1 MAIVTHRTSKN
12 ARYAD
17 VLDYYSYKHEESQQ
31 TGHYEP
37 ILDEHGLMIERD
49 DYAVA
54 YITAQGEEA
63 EPELWAAACLRT
75 NLLHRKN
82 LDEGDRKSHE
92 YIISHP
98 AEDRARMSMEDLMEE
113 GKAFVRDNLPGY
125 DALISVHRDT
135 DNDHIHIS
143 INSVRAQ
150 QRSEQEW
157 MMKKNGETL
166 ACEMEAG
173 GKHQDSP
180 QLRRHMND
188 WLLDYTRQHGY
199 VEKDNNAIADVHRAE
214 RHGSKNDQ
222 MKAAL
227 MEAAGRSKDMKDLQR
242 IMKEDYRMD
251 LKIRGNTFS
260 VQHPESQKAVRLRT
274 LGLEPADL
282 TRRMAGEQYAY
293 TKSTEEQQV
302 QKEIEQAEKK
312 KQIEWI
318 RERRQRNNE
327 KAEDAAARAEQV
339 LAQRL
344 RAKGDRY
351 DKQDFQDLNYLIRQS
366 AYVAANLQT
375 EKDKLDRMLERWEK
389 YQDTTLDEQER
400 RQHGGYIRW
409 CGCDPDNGLELAD
422 LKAEREIIEAQQEH
436 ANAMRDALMAE
447 AEQWKGR
454 NNLTY
459 SENNLAWQKQREK
472 QLKQQLKNVKAS
484 RKKLWEISY
493 NCEKAALNYE
503 RRAWQEAGISSYDL
517 VNPKWDNV
525 YKFRRKWADKV
536 MKEKEIQQ
544 KLKEVKVKKKE
555 AKAQVKQARK
565 RAKELDLGR

>member
-17 VLDYYSYKHEESQQ
+17 VLDYYSYKHEENQA

-37 ILDEHGLMIERD
+37 ILDENGLMQERD

-54 YITAQGEEA
+54 YLTAQGQEEA
-63 EPELWAAACLRT
+63 PELWASACMRT

-98 AEDRARMSMEDLMEE
+98 AEDRARMTMDDLMEE
-113 GKAFVRDNLPGY
+113 GKAFAREHLKGY
-125 DALISVHRDT
+125 DCLISVHRDT

-143 INSVRAQ
+143 INSVRALE
-150 QRSEQEW
+150 REEQDW
-157 MMKKNGETL
+157 MMKKNGQTI
-166 ACEMEAG
+166 AAEMSAG

-188 WLLDYTRQHGY
+188 WLLDYTREHGF
-199 VEKDNNAIADVHRAE
+199 VAKDNNAIADVHRAE

-222 MKAAL
+222 MRTAL
-227 MEAAGRSKDMKDLQR
+227 LEAAGRSKDLKELQHHMKA
-242 IMKEDYRMD
+242 DYNME
-251 LKIRGNTFS
+251 LKIRGETLS
-260 VQHPESQKAVRLRT
+260 VQHPDSKKAVRLRT
-274 LGLEPADL
+274 LGLEAADL
-282 TRRMAGEQYAY
+282 TRRMSGEQYAY
-293 TKSTEEQQV
+293 TQATDQQQE

-327 KAEDAAARAEQV
+327 KAEDAAARAEQI

-351 DKQDFQDLNYLIRQS
+351 NKQDFQDLNYLIRQS
-366 AYVAANLQT
+366 AYVAAGLQT

-389 YQDTTLDEQER
+389 YQDPALSEQER

-409 CGCDPDNGLELAD
+409 CGCDPDNALELAD
-422 LKAEREIIEAQQEH
+422 LRAEREIIEAQQDH
-436 ANAMRDALMAE
+436 AKAMHEALMAE
-447 AEQWKGR
+447 AEQWKGL

-472 QLKQQLKNVKAS
+472 QLKQQLKNIKAS

-493 NCEKAALNYE
+493 NCEMSARKYGKVQNYEKAAH
-503 RRAWQEAGISSYDL
+503 
-517 VNPKWDNV
+517 
-525 YKFRRKWADKV
+525 FRGKWAEKV
-536 MKEKEIQQ
+536 WKEREIQQ
-544 KLKEVKVKKKE
+544 KLKETKQKKKE